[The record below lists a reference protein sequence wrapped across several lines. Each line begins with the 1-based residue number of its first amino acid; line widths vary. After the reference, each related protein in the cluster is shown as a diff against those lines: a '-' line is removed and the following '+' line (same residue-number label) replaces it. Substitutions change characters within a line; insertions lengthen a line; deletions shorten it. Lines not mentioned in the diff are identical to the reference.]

1 MPTVRRSN
9 YLAMRKM
16 PRLRPTLQMPKVR
29 LHRTIEKIQL
39 TKVLVSIKIFP
50 SDTTTDMN
58 VLKDRVRKTLEGKA
72 SIYKYEEEPV
82 AFGLVALIAHVLFP
96 QAKGRMDEVE
106 NLLKQT
112 NGDSEVKVMVSRRI
126 A

>member
-1 MPTVRRSN
+1 
-9 YLAMRKM
+9 MRKM
-16 PRLRPTLQMPKVR
+16 PGFRPTLQMSKVR
-29 LHRTIEKIQL
+29 LHGTIEKIHL

-58 VLKDRVRKTLEGKA
+58 LLKDRVRKTLEGKA

-82 AFGLVALIAHVLFP
+82 AFGLVALIAHVLVP
-96 QAKGRMDEVE
+96 EEAAGGTDEVE
-106 NLLKQT
+106 DLLKQT
-112 NGDSEVKVMVSRRI
+112 DGVSEVQVMVSRRI

>member
-1 MPTVRRSN
+1 
-9 YLAMRKM
+9 LA
-16 PRLRPTLQMPKVR
+16 
-29 LHRTIEKIQL
+29 
-39 TKVLVSIKIFP
+39 KVLVSIKIFP

-82 AFGLVALIAHVLFP
+82 AFGLVALIAHVLVP
-96 QAKGRMDEVE
+96 EAQGRMDEVE
-106 NLLKQT
+106 DLLKQT
-112 NGDSEVKVMVSRRI
+112 NGVSEVQVMVSRRI

>member
-1 MPTVRRSN
+1 MPG
-9 YLAMRKM
+9 LW
-16 PRLRPTLQMPKVR
+16 PTLQVSEVR
-29 LHRTIEKIQL
+29 LYGTIERIQL

-82 AFGLVALIAHVLFP
+82 AFGLVALIAHVLVP
-96 QAKGRMDEVE
+96 EEEAGRMDEVE
-106 NLLKQT
+106 DLLKQT
-112 NGDSEVKVMVSRRI
+112 NGVSEVQVLVSRRI